1 MSPARHH
8 HALPEGYRLHWYQID
23 SILGQGGFGITY
35 LARDSN
41 LDQLVAIKEFLPSD
55 YNWGLT
61 AYGIPPGTEFD
72 LEVNWTEGG
81 AAHAATIEG
90 IVCAPDVDKLK

>member
-8 HALPEGYRLHWYQID
+8 HALPEGYRLHCYEID

-41 LDQLVAIKEFLPSD
+41 LERLVAIKEFLPSD
-55 YNWGLT
+55 LAVRTQDSTVQPLSGGHTDTST
-61 AYGIPPGTEFD
+61 A
-72 LEVNWTEGG
+72 G
-81 AAHAATIEG
+81 A
-90 IVCAPDVDKLK
+90 